1 MDGVTQ
7 FCGIELVDF
16 FQMRYVCRGLV
27 WVMYTG
33 QGCCG
38 RHCCNSC
45 TNEGG
50 DKCRLRAARAQ
61 SSLLN
66 AVSITRAAT
75 GSPLMRSH
83 SAGLGPVSPL
93 YTHHPWSPWTAKP
106 TAGTVSSWQHLNRA
120 ASQQQALAYVY
131 GGVAQEGGLGAGQYA
146 EIGPYHVVKN
156 MLLQCGDGG
165 RQGMYRHRGVALSA
179 YGVEHQRQRSNM
191 VEVAVAEQ
199 DMVDAQHLLDGQ
211 VAHAGASI
219 DQDVLIEQKRGGAAS

>member
-1 MDGVTQ
+1 
-7 FCGIELVDF
+7 
-16 FQMRYVCRGLV
+16 MRCVCSGLV

-50 DKCRLRAARAQ
+50 DKCRLRAA
-61 SSLLN
+61 
-66 AVSITRAAT
+66 
-75 GSPLMRSH
+75 
-83 SAGLGPVSPL
+83 
-93 YTHHPWSPWTAKP
+93 
-106 TAGTVSSWQHLNRA
+106 
-120 ASQQQALAYVY
+120 SQQQTLAYVY

-199 DMVDAQHLLDGQ
+199 DMVDAQHLLDRQ

-219 DQDVLIEQKRGGAAS
+219 DQDVLIEQKRGGAASLSNCP